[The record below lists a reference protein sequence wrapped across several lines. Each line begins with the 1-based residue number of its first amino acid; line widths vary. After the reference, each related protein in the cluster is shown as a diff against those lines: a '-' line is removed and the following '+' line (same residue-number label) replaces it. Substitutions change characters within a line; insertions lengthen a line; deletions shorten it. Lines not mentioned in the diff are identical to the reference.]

1 MRSVDTLSTK
11 ADDIALEIEQAI
23 LAGEL
28 EPGAV
33 LRQEQLS
40 ERFAVSRTPVREALR
55 QLAALGLVSF
65 VPNRGV
71 RVRSLSR
78 EDLREAFL
86 VRAELEGLAAELAT
100 PSMGEAELRDLEAA
114 ESRFARLT
122 HVLRTGDFAA
132 EDFPALT
139 AEWVHANDAFH
150 DVVLRSAGAPLL
162 ERMARSVRRV
172 FHGQSVWAT
181 ETKVDALYEENL
193 RQHRAIREAIA
204 AGSARGARILASE
217 HVLSSGRL
225 LEAILDE
232 LDARRGGPD
241 FGSETRGDSPG

>member
-1 MRSVDTLSTK
+1 MDALSTK

-23 LAGEL
+23 LSGEL
-28 EPGAV
+28 APGTV

-55 QLAALGLVSF
+55 QLAALGLVSS

-78 EDLREAFL
+78 DDLREAFL

-100 PSMGEAELRDLEAA
+100 PRMGVEEVRELERAEE
-114 ESRFARLT
+114 EFGRLT
-122 HVLRTGDFAA
+122 RVLRSGDFAA
-132 EDFPALT
+132 ADFPALT
-139 AEWVHANDAFH
+139 GEWVHANEAFH
-150 DVVLRSAGAPLL
+150 DVILAASGSPLL
-162 ERMARSVRRV
+162 ERMAKSVRRV
-172 FHGQSVWAT
+172 FHGQGVWAT
-181 ETKVDALYEENL
+181 ETKVDELYQENL

-204 AGSARGARILASE
+204 AGSAKGARVLATE

-232 LDARRGGPD
+232 LDRRAL
-241 FGSETRGDSPG
+241 GSESSP

>member
-78 EDLREAFL
+78 DDLREAFL

-100 PSMGEAELRDLEAA
+100 PRMGEPELRELETA
-114 ESRFARLT
+114 ESGFARLT

-132 EDFPALT
+132 ADFPALT

-193 RQHRAIREAIA
+193 RQHRAIREGRANPSQRA
-204 AGSARGARILASE
+204 RPVLRTPARGDP
-217 HVLSSGRL
+217 GR
-225 LEAILDE
+225 
-232 LDARRGGPD
+232 ARRAPRRRRFRIRD
-241 FGSETRGDSPG
+241 RGESPRIGHNGR